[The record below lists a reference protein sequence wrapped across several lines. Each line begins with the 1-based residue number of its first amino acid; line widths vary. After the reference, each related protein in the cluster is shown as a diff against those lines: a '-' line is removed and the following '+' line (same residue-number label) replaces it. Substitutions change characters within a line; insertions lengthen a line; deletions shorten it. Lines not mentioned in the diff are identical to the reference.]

1 MEKMSPWDLEPL
13 EDGQD
18 PDVRGG
24 SVVVTQEE
32 LHSMLYVPL
41 DSEWPS
47 IGRDEECDRIVGGL
61 EKIMELA
68 IAEPFI
74 VPVDMNAY
82 PVYYIIVE
90 YPVDLSMI
98 KARLENRFYR

>member
-1 MEKMSPWDLEPL
+1 MSPWDLEPYQQ
-13 EDGQD
+13 GRS
-18 PDVRGG
+18 PDVTGG
-24 SVVVTQEE
+24 SLVVTPEE
-32 LHSMLYVPL
+32 LHSMMYAPIG
-41 DSEWPS
+41 SEWPS
-47 IGRDEECDRIVGGL
+47 IGRDEECDRIVQGF

-68 IAEPFI
+68 VAEPFI

-98 KARLENRFYR
+98 KARLENRFYRYA